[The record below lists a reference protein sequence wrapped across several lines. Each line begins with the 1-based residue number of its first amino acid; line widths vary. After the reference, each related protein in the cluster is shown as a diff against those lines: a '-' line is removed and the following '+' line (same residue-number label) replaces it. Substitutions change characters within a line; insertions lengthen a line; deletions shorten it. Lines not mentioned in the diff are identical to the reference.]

1 MRYVSNMTKVEV
13 HKGQAMPWLEE
24 TTNFESDTIDSDKGW
39 CYLCYQLALTMNCG
53 IINTKNSAE
62 NIKNRRVYQWWSC
75 ALSIIVHQ
83 SICSQEVITELPSTP
98 YLSTTFFPQQAS
110 D

>member
-62 NIKNRRVYQWWSC
+62 ISKTGVFTSDEAVHW
-75 ALSIIVHQ
+75 AL
-83 SICSQEVITELPSTP
+83 
-98 YLSTTFFPQQAS
+98 LSTKVFVAKR
-110 D
+110 